1 MTRKEVN
8 ITSLQKNLPELL
20 ETVIQGDEII
30 LTKHNIPIAKISPI
44 EDSSI
49 SLKSNFLTARAIE
62 AKRIR
67 HTDASENWFG

>member
-30 LTKHNIPIAKISPI
+30 LTKHNIPVAKISPI
-44 EDSSI
+44 ENSSI
-49 SLKSNFLTARAIE
+49 ILKSSFLTARAIE
-62 AKRIR
+62 AKRII
-67 HTDASENWFG
+67 HSDTPENWFG